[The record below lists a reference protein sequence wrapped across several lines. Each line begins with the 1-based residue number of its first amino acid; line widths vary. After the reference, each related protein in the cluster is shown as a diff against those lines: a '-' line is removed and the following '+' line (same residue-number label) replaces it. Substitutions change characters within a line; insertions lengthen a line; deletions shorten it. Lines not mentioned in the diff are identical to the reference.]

1 MTQSDRS
8 HGTSRRAGRHAS
20 ALALGRRLTLSLLG
34 LWVVLVSMTVSPTA
48 WAHTS
53 STATLSVDERIEWQA
68 AWRDL
73 DALLDLDANA
83 DGQLTWGEA
92 EAARPRIE
100 QLAGD
105 SFVWRH
111 CPVQWTLTGSQ
122 NRGELGHARLQGE
135 PRCAPGQ
142 SWQASFE
149 YRFLQGVDP
158 SHRLV
163 LRTAARQPVLLAPGQ
178 QHEAAPGDPAVS
190 PSTPEAA
197 HTLHGAL
204 DFFVEGMVHI
214 LRGIDHVVF
223 VLTLVLPLALVAQP
237 AERRQALR
245 RLVWVITAFTAAHS
259 ITLAM
264 SALQWWSPPAEIV
277 EPAIAAS
284 ICVAAVWNLWLRRVH
299 GSALLAFAFGLLHG
313 FGFAEVLAP
322 LELSGPSLL
331 MSLGL
336 FNLGVEAGQLLIV
349 LPALLLIDRLGRL
362 RDSARRSRTTRW
374 LHDGGSAVFAVMG
387 LVWFVQRVV

>member
-1 MTQSDRS
+1 MTPSHRS
-8 HGTSRRAGRHAS
+8 SGASCTSLPRP
-20 ALALGRRLTLSLLG
+20 LARGLMLG
-34 LWVVLVSMTVSPTA
+34 LLCLWGLLAGAASA

-53 STATLSVDERIEWQA
+53 STATLSVDQRIEWQA

-73 DALLDLDANA
+73 DALLDLDADA
-83 DGQLTWGEA
+83 DGQLTWAEA
-92 EAARPRIE
+92 EAGRSRIE
-100 QLAGD
+100 QLASD
-105 SFVWRH
+105 SFAWRH
-111 CPVQWTLTGSQ
+111 CPVQWTLAGSQ
-122 NRGELGHARLQGE
+122 NRGEVGQARLQGE

-163 LRTAARQPVLLAPGQ
+163 LRAAAQPPVLLAPGQ
-178 QHEAAPGDPAVS
+178 RHEAAPDGASASASPSTS
-190 PSTPEAA
+190 PSTPA
-197 HTLHGAL
+197 HAFHGAL
-204 DFFVEGMVHI
+204 GFLVEGMVHI
-214 LRGIDHVVF
+214 LKGIDHVVF
-223 VLTLVLPLALVAQP
+223 VLTLVLPLALVAQA
-237 AERRQALR
+237 AERRLALR

-259 ITLAM
+259 ITLAL
-264 SALQWWSPPAEIV
+264 SALQLWAPPAEIV

-284 ICVAAVWNLWLRRVH
+284 ICVAAVWNLWMRRVH

-322 LELSGPSLL
+322 LELSGPALL
-331 MSLGL
+331 VSLGL
-336 FNLGVEAGQLLIV
+336 FNLGVEIGQLLIV
-349 LPALLLIDRLGRL
+349 LPALLLIDRLSSVPDGSR
-362 RDSARRSRTTRW
+362 RASATRW

>member
-1 MTQSDRS
+1 M
-8 HGTSRRAGRHAS
+8 
-20 ALALGRRLTLSLLG
+20 LG
-34 LWVVLVSMTVSPTA
+34 LLCLWCLLAGMAGA

-53 STATLSVDERIEWQA
+53 STATLRVDGRIEWQA

-73 DALLDLDANA
+73 DALLDLDADA
-83 DGQLTWGEA
+83 DGQLTWAEA
-92 EAARPRIE
+92 EAGRPRIE
-100 QLAGD
+100 QLASD
-105 SFVWRH
+105 SFAWRQ
-111 CPVQWTLTGSQ
+111 CPVQWTLAGSQ
-122 NRGELGHARLQGE
+122 NRGELGHARLLGE

-163 LRTAARQPVLLAPGQ
+163 LRSPGQPPVLLAPGQ
-178 QHEAAPGDPAVS
+178 RHEATAAGSAASLS
-190 PSTPEAA
+190 PRPESPRA
-197 HTLHGAL
+197 LHGATGFL
-204 DFFVEGMVHI
+204 VEGMVHI

-223 VLTLVLPLALVAQP
+223 VLTLVLPLALVARP
-237 AERRQALR
+237 AERHHALR

-259 ITLAM
+259 ITLALSTM
-264 SALQWWSPPAEIV
+264 QLWAPPAEIV

-284 ICVAAVWNLWLRRVH
+284 ICMAAMWNLWMRRVH

-322 LELSGPSLL
+322 LQLSGPALAL
-331 MSLGL
+331 SLGL
-336 FNLGVEAGQLLIV
+336 FNLGVEIGQLLIV

-362 RDSARRSRTTRW
+362 PGPAGRASANRW

-387 LVWFVQRVV
+387 LVWFVQRVA